1 MRFQLILIFMNTK
14 VTKSYGVMA
23 KSTKNVHIKKSD
35 VSRQPISKT
44 NYLKTNLLKQIKKNI
59 FEWIAP
65 LYLLYICK
73 ISQLSLNYKRFL
85 FKKLKSVCKEKLKGR
100 LSEDKRPCF

>member
-14 VTKSYGVMA
+14 VTKSYGVTA

-44 NYLKTNLLKQIKKNI
+44 NYLKTNLLKQIKKI
-59 FEWIAP
+59 
-65 LYLLYICK
+65 
-73 ISQLSLNYKRFL
+73 SLNGFL
-85 FKKLKSVCKEKLKGR
+85 HCIFFTFANLVNYH
-100 LSEDKRPCF
+100 